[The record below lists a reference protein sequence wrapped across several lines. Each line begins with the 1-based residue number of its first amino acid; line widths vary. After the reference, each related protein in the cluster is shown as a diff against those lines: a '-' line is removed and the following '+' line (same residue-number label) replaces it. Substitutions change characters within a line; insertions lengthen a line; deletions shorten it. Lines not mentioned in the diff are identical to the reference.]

1 MNNTCYILSTVRI
14 VLVKPQ
20 EPGNIGS
27 AARVMKNFGLSELYL
42 VAPQCELTKE
52 AFYMSTHAVDV
63 VENAKIVSTVQEAVS
78 DRTFVIGTTARVR
91 SSGSF
96 DIHSP
101 REAAQSFSREGLA
114 VMFGPERSG
123 LSNEDLDLCQA
134 YIKIPTSQFTS
145 MNLAQAVNLIAYEF
159 FVSNSKDELPTGL
172 SPAATKIEFDS
183 MLETFMGSMYVV
195 GYADGEK
202 EQRTRHMYR
211 HIFER
216 ARLTKREVA
225 ALHGMWRQ
233 VRWAM
238 ENPDKM
244 VGHIE
249 QSRKRTEIY
258 LRVKEEKRQR
268 SKAQKPE
275 KRRKEEGG
283 RRKERINV
291 SLSPCPLVSPS
302 PYLPLVGNSL
312 AWTR

>member
-1 MNNTCYILSTVRI
+1 
-14 VLVKPQ
+14 
-20 EPGNIGS
+20 
-27 AARVMKNFGLSELYL
+27 MKNFGLSDLVL

-52 AFYMSTHAVDV
+52 AFYMSTHAVDI
-63 VENAKIVSTVQEAVS
+63 VENAKIVSSLSEALA

-96 DIHSP
+96 DIHTP
-101 REAAQSFSREGLA
+101 REAAQQFSREGLA
-114 VMFGPERSG
+114 ILFGNERSG
-123 LSNEDLDLCQA
+123 LSNEDLDVCQA
-134 YIKIPTSQFTS
+134 YIKIPTSPFTS
-145 MNLAQAVNLIAYEF
+145 MNLAQAVNLISYEF
-159 FVSNSKDELPTGL
+159 FVSHSKDELPTGL

-183 MLETFMGSMYVV
+183 MLETFMDSMYVV

-238 ENPDKM
+238 ENPDKL

-249 QSRKRTEIY
+249 QSKKRTEIY

-268 SKAQKPE
+268 SKAQKPD
-275 KRRKEEGG
+275 KLK
-283 RRKERINV
+283 KKV
-291 SLSPCPLVSPS
+291 SSQ
-302 PYLPLVGNSL
+302 SL
-312 AWTR
+312 E